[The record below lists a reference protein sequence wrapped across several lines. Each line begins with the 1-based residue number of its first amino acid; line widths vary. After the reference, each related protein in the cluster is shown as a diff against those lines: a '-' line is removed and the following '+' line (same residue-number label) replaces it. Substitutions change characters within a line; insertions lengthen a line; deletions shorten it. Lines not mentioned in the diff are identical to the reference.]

1 MNLIDFNSP
10 LWEIYKGAYG
20 SVKEDIIALTSEK
33 QLFYKKNENSD
44 YYIAF
49 ENLFENLSHQ
59 MSFYNATYI
68 TLPYI
73 VALLE
78 QYENN
83 FLEQFYIISNV
94 GYCIATDIPENHSK
108 EDKIEQS
115 ILDNYKK
122 SFFILQQKTKK
133 FLFEHMELLNQM
145 SSAEKSE
152 FCTSIL
158 AILGDKYFAYILILS
173 AWDIFYILCDN
184 CEYCDEELSF
194 SFSNKQE
201 LSQITPATYQLN
213 EWDNISFDDTF
224 VWLSNV
230 LSILGE
236 EHLVKI
242 LSYYCGTYTCPR
254 CGNQKKVIDFIKN
267 YFENG

>member
-1 MNLIDFNSP
+1 
-10 LWEIYKGAYG
+10 
-20 SVKEDIIALTSEK
+20 
-33 QLFYKKNENSD
+33 
-44 YYIAF
+44 
-49 ENLFENLSHQ
+49 
-59 MSFYNATYI
+59 
-68 TLPYI
+68 
-73 VALLE
+73 
-78 QYENN
+78 
-83 FLEQFYIISNV
+83 
-94 GYCIATDIPENHSK
+94 
-108 EDKIEQS
+108 
-115 ILDNYKK
+115 
-122 SFFILQQKTKK
+122 
-133 FLFEHMELLNQM
+133 MELLNQM

-213 EWDNISFDDTF
+213 EWDNISFNDTF

>member
-1 MNLIDFNSP
+1 
-10 LWEIYKGAYG
+10 
-20 SVKEDIIALTSEK
+20 
-33 QLFYKKNENSD
+33 
-44 YYIAF
+44 
-49 ENLFENLSHQ
+49 
-59 MSFYNATYI
+59 
-68 TLPYI
+68 
-73 VALLE
+73 
-78 QYENN
+78 
-83 FLEQFYIISNV
+83 
-94 GYCIATDIPENHSK
+94 
-108 EDKIEQS
+108 
-115 ILDNYKK
+115 
-122 SFFILQQKTKK
+122 
-133 FLFEHMELLNQM
+133 MELLNQM
-145 SSAEKSE
+145 SSTEKSE

-213 EWDNISFDDTF
+213 EWDNISFNDTF

-236 EHLVKI
+236 EHLIKI

-254 CGNQKKVIDFIKN
+254 CGNQKRLLIL
-267 YFENG
+267 